1 LFSPQHWGRDEWG
14 IVLFS
19 RKANPKKTYAKRHP
33 TSSVKIVENEMEA
46 PVVTGVSAWRNNN
59 G

>member
-1 LFSPQHWGRDEWG
+1 LFSPLHWGICKWG

-19 RKANPKKTYAKRHP
+19 RKANPQRTYAERLRA
-33 TSSVKIVENEMEA
+33 SCVKIVENEKEA
-46 PVVTGVSAWRNNN
+46 PVLSGVSAWRNHN

>member
-1 LFSPQHWGRDEWG
+1 LFSPHHWGRDEWG

-19 RKANPKKTYAKRHP
+19 RKANPIKTYAKRLL
-33 TSSVKIVENEMEA
+33 TSSVKLVENEWEA
-46 PVVTGVSAWRNNN
+46 PVVTGVSAWRNRN